1 VVQLGR
7 FAVLL
12 ALATS
17 LWSVFLAVTGV
28 RMKRHEAVRSAEGGL
43 RASAVAL
50 TVAAGA
56 LWWAFLTRDFSVQYV
71 AEYSSRSLSTFYTLG
86 AFWAGQGGSLLLWS
100 WLTALFAVLVVRQ
113 NRFRN
118 RDLMPYVVATLG
130 AVLFLFTLLVAFAA
144 DPFQRL
150 AFTPADG
157 QGLNPMLQ
165 NYGQWVH
172 PLALYGGFV
181 GFTVPF
187 AFAIAALLSARL
199 DDRWIRAIRG
209 WSLWSWVLLGAGLV
223 LGARWAYVELGWG
236 GYWAWDP
243 VENAGLLPWLAATAY
258 LHSIMIQ
265 EKRDALKVWNV
276 SLVVATFALSLFG
289 TFLTRSGIISSVH
302 AFGASSIGTYL
313 LIGVVV
319 TVLVSGGLIVWRLP
333 ELRATGRIGAIVS
346 RESSFLLNN
355 VLLLAITVAVFWGT
369 VFPMVSE
376 ATRGVEL
383 SVGQS
388 FYEAVVTP
396 LAVAL
401 LLLIGIC
408 PMLAWRR
415 ASWRNLQRS
424 FKLPLAAGILT
435 LAVALALTR
444 GSHFALVLLASFA
457 GFVVMTIA
465 VEFAR
470 GTRARAN
477 AKGGSWPGALLRL
490 FSANPRRY
498 GGYLVHLGVV
508 ILVTGI
514 AIHVAFRQETREAGL
529 RVGESVVVGAYD
541 LRLRAIDVEQTAAKF
556 AVIADF
562 DVRDPETGARTG
574 GIRAERAMY
583 ENQDQ
588 PTSEVGI
595 RSTPLADLYLI
606 LESAD
611 PEAGVVTVE
620 AIVNPGVFWIW
631 VGGILLLVGGVTAAW
646 PRRAPR
652 DELERVLAEAEAA
665 LAAANAGEEV

>member
-1 VVQLGR
+1 
-7 FAVLL
+7 
-12 ALATS
+12 
-17 LWSVFLAVTGV
+17 
-28 RMKRHEAVRSAEGGL
+28 
-43 RASAVAL
+43 
-50 TVAAGA
+50 
-56 LWWAFLTRDFSVQYV
+56 
-71 AEYSSRSLSTFYTLG
+71 
-86 AFWAGQGGSLLLWS
+86 
-100 WLTALFAVLVVRQ
+100 
-113 NRFRN
+113 
-118 RDLMPYVVATLG
+118 
-130 AVLFLFTLLVAFAA
+130 
-144 DPFQRL
+144 
-150 AFTPADG
+150 
-157 QGLNPMLQ
+157 MLQ

-355 VLLLAITVAVFWGT
+355 VLLLAITVAVF
-369 VFPMVSE
+369 
-376 ATRGVEL
+376 GVEL

-435 LAVALALTR
+435 FAVALALTR

-514 AIHVAFRQETREAGL
+514 AVHVAFRQEAREAGL

-595 RSTPLADLYLI
+595 RSTPLADLYVI

-620 AIVNPGVFWIW
+620 ALVNPGVFWIW
-631 VGGILLLVGGVTAAW
+631 VGGILLLVGGVVAAW

-652 DELERVLAEAEAA
+652 DDLERVLAEAEAA
-665 LAAANAGEEV
+665 LAVANAGEEV

>member
-1 VVQLGR
+1 
-7 FAVLL
+7 
-12 ALATS
+12 
-17 LWSVFLAVTGV
+17 
-28 RMKRHEAVRSAEGGL
+28 
-43 RASAVAL
+43 
-50 TVAAGA
+50 
-56 LWWAFLTRDFSVQYV
+56 
-71 AEYSSRSLSTFYTLG
+71 
-86 AFWAGQGGSLLLWS
+86 
-100 WLTALFAVLVVRQ
+100 
-113 NRFRN
+113 
-118 RDLMPYVVATLG
+118 
-130 AVLFLFTLLVAFAA
+130 
-144 DPFQRL
+144 
-150 AFTPADG
+150 
-157 QGLNPMLQ
+157 
-165 NYGQWVH
+165 
-172 PLALYGGFV
+172 
-181 GFTVPF
+181 
-187 AFAIAALLSARL
+187 
-199 DDRWIRAIRG
+199 
-209 WSLWSWVLLGAGLV
+209 
-223 LGARWAYVELGWG
+223 
-236 GYWAWDP
+236 
-243 VENAGLLPWLAATAY
+243 
-258 LHSIMIQ
+258 
-265 EKRDALKVWNV
+265 
-276 SLVVATFALSLFG
+276 
-289 TFLTRSGIISSVH
+289 
-302 AFGASSIGTYL
+302 
-313 LIGVVV
+313 
-319 TVLVSGGLIVWRLP
+319 VSGGLIVWRLP

-408 PMLAWRR
+408 PLLAWRH
-415 ASWRNLQRS
+415 ASWRNLQHS

-444 GSHFALVLLASFA
+444 GSHLALVLLASFA

-514 AIHVAFRQETREAGL
+514 AVHVAFRQEAREAGL

-562 DVRDPETGARTG
+562 DVRDPETGAGSEPRGRCTRT
-574 GIRAERAMY
+574 R
-583 ENQDQ
+583 
-588 PTSEVGI
+588 TS
-595 RSTPLADLYLI
+595 
-606 LESAD
+606 
-611 PEAGVVTVE
+611 
-620 AIVNPGVFWIW
+620 
-631 VGGILLLVGGVTAAW
+631 
-646 PRRAPR
+646 RRARSGSARRRWPTCT
-652 DELERVLAEAEAA
+652 
-665 LAAANAGEEV
+665 